1 MNYDFVPAN
10 LAIKAMRANGFKS
23 TDYAVSE
30 LIDNSIQA
38 GLKDGQEFSEV
49 EVICIEKRT
58 NTNGRLL
65 PRISEIIIA
74 DSAGGMTPEVLRR
87 ALMFGAGTNL
97 EPEQQTG
104 IGKFGMGLPN
114 ASISQCKLLEVYSWQ
129 NDECFMTSL
138 DVNKIE
144 NGELKEVPEP
154 QRSDIPSRIKKVT
167 NLCDKPGGTIIVW
180 SNLDKTTWVR
190 HQAFFKN
197 SEFLVG
203 RMYRKF
209 LNEKRAKITFK
220 AYESLSENNIDKIT
234 ELNVRPNDPLML
246 MTGTSAP
253 SPYDDTAAFEEHG
266 RPAIIDVKLSNGV
279 KSQVE
284 IKFSVASKKTRE
296 QQDGKDAGNLPHGK
310 YAARNVG
317 VSIVRADRE
326 LELNTTWV
334 NPGDLRERW
343 WGVEI
348 NFQPELDDIFGVTN
362 NKQAATNL
370 YRQSK
375 QEDADNL
382 GIKLSELLEELHES
396 DDSKLIT
403 YEISQ
408 VIDTRLASL
417 RAHIKKQNAGAGATG
432 DNSSGA
438 AEKRASEIAKQRAEG
453 GQTSA
458 SDDERAKAT
467 ELERA
472 TALADQLIEI
482 GADPEDATRIAA
494 ERIQTDVR
502 FSFSEAALSSAA
514 IFDISQDRGEYVIK
528 FNNRHPA
535 FDGFIRYLDVNQD
548 TEDSEAF
555 KGLKLLLC
563 AWTRMEDE
571 AIGREKESI
580 QDIRIKWGQLSR
592 NFMSID
598 D

>member
-1 MNYDFVPAN
+1 MSYDFVPAN

-38 GLKDGQEFSEV
+38 GLQAGQEFSEV

-58 NTNGRLL
+58 NNNGRLL
-65 PRISEIIIA
+65 PGITEIIIA
-74 DSAGGMTPEVLRR
+74 DSAGGMAPDVLRR

-97 EPEQQTG
+97 QPAQQKG

-114 ASISQCKLLEVYSWQ
+114 ASISQCKLVEVYSWQ
-129 NDECFMTSL
+129 NGECYMTSL

-144 NGELKEVPEP
+144 NGEIKEVPEP
-154 QRSDIPSRIKKVT
+154 QRAEIPDRIKRVT
-167 NLCDKPGGTIIVW
+167 NLCNERGGTIVVW
-180 SNLDKTTWVR
+180 SNLDKTTWIR

-209 LNEKRAKITFK
+209 LSDNRVKITFK
-220 AYESLSENNIDKIT
+220 AYESHSEDEINKLN

-253 SPYDDTAAFEEHG
+253 APYNDIAAFEELG
-266 RPAIIDVKLSNGV
+266 RPHKIKVDLSNGIT
-279 KSQVE
+279 SEVE
-284 IKFSVASKKTRE
+284 IKFSVASKKARE
-296 QQDGKDAGNLPHGK
+296 QQNGKDAGNLPHGK

-370 YRQSK
+370 FRANI

-382 GIKLSELLEELHES
+382 GIKQSELQQELYES
-396 DDSKLIT
+396 ADPKLVT
-403 YEISQ
+403 YQISQ
-408 VIDTRLASL
+408 IVDARLTSL
-417 RAHIKKQNAGAGATG
+417 RTHIRKQNSGTQATSST
-432 DNSSGA
+432 SSGA
-438 AEKRASEIAKQRAEG
+438 AERRASLISKQRAQG
-453 GQTSA
+453 GQTSE
-458 SDDERAKAT
+458 SDEARAKAT
-467 ELERA
+467 AEERA
-472 TALADQLIEI
+472 DALAAQLVEI
-482 GADPEDATRIAA
+482 GADPVSAGRIAI
-494 ERIQTDVR
+494 ERIQDDVR
-502 FSFSEAALSSAA
+502 FSFSRAGLSSPA
-514 IFDISQDRGEYVIK
+514 IFDISQEFGEYLIK
-528 FNNRHPA
+528 FNDRHPA
-535 FDGFIRYLDVNQD
+535 FSKFIRLLDDKD

-555 KGLKLLLC
+555 VGLKLLLC

-571 AIGREKESI
+571 AIGKEKESI
-580 QDIRIKWGQLSR
+580 QDIRLKWGQIAR
-592 NFMSID
+592 NFMSTD

>member
-1 MNYDFVPAN
+1 MSYDFVPAN

-38 GLKDGQEFSEV
+38 GLQAGQEFSEV

-58 NTNGRLL
+58 NKNGKLL
-65 PRISEIIIA
+65 PGISEIIIA
-74 DSAGGMTPEVLRR
+74 DSAGGMTPEDLRR
-87 ALMFGAGTNL
+87 ALMFGAGSNL
-97 EPEQQTG
+97 KPPQQKG

-114 ASISQCKLLEVYSWQ
+114 ASISQCKLVEVYSWQ

-138 DVNKIE
+138 DVSKIE
-144 NGELKEVPEP
+144 NSEVKEVPEP
-154 QRSDIPSRIKKVT
+154 QRVDIPSRIKKVT
-167 NLCDKPGGTIIVW
+167 NLCDKPGGTIVVW
-180 SNLDKTTWVR
+180 SNLDNTTWIR

-209 LNEKRAKITFK
+209 LSDKRAKITFK
-220 AYESLSENNIDKIT
+220 AYESHSEDKIDKLS

-266 RPAIIDVKLSNGV
+266 RPQKITVELSNGV
-279 KSQVE
+279 KSEVE
-284 IKFSVASKKTRE
+284 LKFSVASKQARE
-296 QQDGKDAGNLPHGK
+296 QQKGKDAGNLAHGK

-348 NFQPELDDIFGVTN
+348 NFQPELDEIFGVTN
-362 NKQAATNL
+362 NKQAATKL
-370 YRQSK
+370 FRASI

-382 GIKLSELLEELHES
+382 GIKQSELLAELYEAA
-396 DDSKLIT
+396 DPKLFT
-403 YEISQ
+403 YQISQ
-408 VIDTRLASL
+408 AIDARLASL
-417 RAHIKKQNAGAGATG
+417 RSHIKKQNAGTQATG
-432 DNSSGA
+432 GNSSGA
-438 AEKRASEIAKQRAEG
+438 AERRASLIAQQRAEG

-458 SDDERAKAT
+458 SDDARAKAT
-467 ELERA
+467 AAERA
-472 TALADQLIEI
+472 AALADQLIEI
-482 GADPEDATRIAA
+482 GADPDSASRIAV
-494 ERIQTDVR
+494 ERIQDDIR
-502 FSFSEAALSSAA
+502 FSFSQAGLSSPA
-514 IFDISQDRGEYVIK
+514 IFDISQEFGEYLIK

-535 FDGFIRYLDVNQD
+535 FSQFIRLLDDKD

-555 KGLKLLLC
+555 VGLKLLFC

-571 AIGREKESI
+571 AIGKEKESI
-580 QDIRIKWGQLSR
+580 QDIRIKWGQFAR
-592 NFMSID
+592 NFMSTD